1 MKWYL
6 ETLMRIK
13 KGIKQVFG
21 TDGFVFVRNILFNLT
36 LSLEN
41 LEIVNSAV

>member
-13 KGIKQVFG
+13 KGIKQVFR
-21 TDGFVFVRNILFNLT
+21 TDGFVFGRNILFNLT